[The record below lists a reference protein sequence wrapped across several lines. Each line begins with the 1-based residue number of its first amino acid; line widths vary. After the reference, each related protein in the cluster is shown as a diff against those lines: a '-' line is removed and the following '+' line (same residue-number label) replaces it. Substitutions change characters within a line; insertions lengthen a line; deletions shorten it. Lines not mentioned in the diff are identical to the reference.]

1 MALLRTSTRR
11 VPGVLLGAAVALLML
26 VALVAAGVALFDPL
40 RTETVDRSGPA
51 VVERIRE
58 LEEFTAAEAEFV
70 QDVDLESDTAWVPDA
85 VKGERVVA
93 IAQGTVRATVD
104 FGGLDADAV
113 TVSGDGTSIAVVLP
127 PPELQDAELEESATR
142 VVARQRGLLD
152 RLGDAL
158 SSNPFDDGELYTEAE
173 AKLDA
178 AAAES
183 DLEATARDN
192 TEAWLQAFLGAA
204 GFEQVSVDW
213 SDPAV

>member
-1 MALLRTSTRR
+1 MALLRTPTRR
-11 VPGVLLGAAVALLML
+11 VPGVLLGAAVALLVL
-26 VALVAAGVALFDPL
+26 VALLALGVAAFDPL

-113 TVSGDGTSIAVVLP
+113 TVSDDGTSIAVVLP
-127 PPELQDAELEESATR
+127 PPELADAELDESATR

-158 SSNPFDDGELYTEAE
+158 SSNPFDDGELYAAAE

-178 AAAES
+178 AAGES
-183 DLEATARDN
+183 DLEATARGN
-192 TEAWLQAFLGAA
+192 TEAWLRTFLGAA

-213 SDPAV
+213 SDLPV